1 METKQNVPNIE
12 LRSEE
17 VQELMGKIPPAI
29 LRVGI
34 TAILCFVV
42 AAFVVSN
49 FVKYPEIIEIPG
61 KAWNVN
67 MLSEVKVDDSG
78 QIFDLIN
85 EYGAIHT
92 GDTLAKLVRGNNILI
107 DTLFVKSVSTGYI
120 YPCNTIQNSDYVN
133 KGEVLY
139 VVVDS
144 IKRKVRVTAFISIEL
159 KARIEK
165 GTPVEAEIHSYQLQG
180 TIKSIAKYAKPSS
193 GMYSVTIELILPPEF
208 PNIIIWNYG
217 IVAKIRI
224 KEKKLLSKILTD
236 RIK

>member
-1 METKQNVPNIE
+1 MKTRQNVPKIE

-42 AAFVVSN
+42 AVFVVSN
-49 FVKYPEIIEIPG
+49 FIKYPDIIEIPG
-61 KAWNVN
+61 MAWNVN
-67 MLSEVKVDDSG
+67 MFSEIKVDDSG
-78 QIFDLIN
+78 QIFDLID
-85 EYGAIHT
+85 EYGAVHS
-92 GDTLAKLVRGNNILI
+92 GDTLARLVRVNKNPI
-107 DTLFVKSVSTGYI
+107 DTLYIKSVSTGYI
-120 YPCNTIQNSDYVN
+120 YPCNTFQNSNYVN

-144 IKRKVRVTAFISIEL
+144 IKRRVRVTAFIPIEL
-159 KARIEK
+159 KSRIEN
-165 GTPVEAEIHSYQLQG
+165 GTPVETEIHSYQLQG

-224 KEKKLLSKILTD
+224 KEKKLFEKILTD